1 MDEDTQINEGSTEGA
16 LDLEPATIEG
26 YAGPMWLYALERL
39 KRFLVG
45 VLLLVGA
52 FLCVNKYLG
61 AVIAAGDL
69 TLAQTVVV
77 AILQLVGS
85 VCSFYFVSHKSQ
97 AE

>member
-1 MDEDTQINEGSTEGA
+1 VEEETQINEGPIEGA
-16 LDLEPATIEG
+16 LDLEPVTLEG

-39 KRFLVG
+39 KRFLIG
-45 VLLLVGA
+45 ILLLVGA

-77 AILQLVGS
+77 AILQLVTS
-85 VCSFYFVSHKSQ
+85 VCAFYFGSHKSQ